1 MKWGFK
7 CSQADSCMMVCVT
20 SITILILLIY
30 VDDIVVTG
38 NNPLLFQKTI
48 VKLNST
54 FSLKDLVDLSYFLE
68 MEVTR
73 TSDSFYLSQQKYV

>member
-20 SITILILLIY
+20 SIIILILLIY

>member
-30 VDDIVVTG
+30 VDDIVVTE

-48 VKLNST
+48 LKLNST